1 MADQEVVVSLRLTLP
16 LLKGAGDNRYDA
28 ISRLQTML
36 NLWFGHAEKGG
47 TPTPLKVNGRYDEET
62 IKAVRLWQQNNGLF
76 VDGQVGENTWKALI
90 TAWLTTSGPG

>member
-16 LLKGAGDNRYDA
+16 LLKKETGSDYDA

-36 NLWFGHAEKGG
+36 NLWLDIAEKGG
-47 TPTPLKVNGRYDEET
+47 TPTPLKVNGMYDKET
-62 IKAVRLWQQNNGLF
+62 IKAVRGWQQNNGLY